1 MMEMIVSNI
10 LKSSMGTNTA
20 SFVTFIIYSLT
31 AILYYKNL
39 SGQFSFSKAKLRLV
53 WLCGLCLH
61 GYVLYRWIDT
71 PFGQNLSLSHIFS
84 FTCWLVIIATWFLSF
99 SRIFDNL
106 AILSLIITASSLPIS
121 IIFPGNNF
129 FKTRQHPDLL
139 IHIFISIMALGVLS
153 MAALQAGLLYL
164 QNRLLR
170 HHANHSMI
178 KILPPLQSMEALLF
192 QILWFGFL
200 LLSVSLIAA
209 FIFLQDEIITHH
221 IQKVVLT
228 LLAWGIFA
236 AILYEHYQ
244 SGLRGSK
251 AIQWT
256 LSGVGLLIIA
266 YAGNKILQTGLGN

>member
-1 MMEMIVSNI
+1 
-10 LKSSMGTNTA
+10 MGINLA

-31 AILYYKNL
+31 AILYYKNI
-39 SGQFSFSKAKLRLV
+39 SGQFSFSKVRLRLL
-53 WLCGLCLH
+53 WLCGLGLH

-71 PFGQNLSLSHIFS
+71 PLGQNLSLSHIFS
-84 FTCWLVIIATWFLSF
+84 FTCWLVIIAIWFLSL
-99 SRIFDNL
+99 SRTFGNL
-106 AILSLIITASSLPIS
+106 AILSLFITASSLPLS
-121 IIFPGNNF
+121 VLFPGNNF

-139 IHIFISIMALGVLS
+139 IHIFISIMALGVLC
-153 MAALQAGLLYL
+153 MAGLQAGLLYL

-178 KILPPLQSMEALLF
+178 KMLPPLQSMEALLF

-200 LLSVSLIAA
+200 LLSVSLIATLL
-209 FIFLQDEIITHH
+209 FLQNVLITHH

-236 AILYEHYQ
+236 AILYEHHQ
-244 SGLRGSK
+244 SGLRGFK

-266 YAGNKILQTGLGN
+266 YAGNKMLQTGLGN